1 MATFHTFDTSFRI
14 SHSKFRRNC
23 LARSGDILL
32 TNECISSSEA
42 EKEEGVGKCSEKSNP
57 HMSYG
62 VLCVFISGNFDIQSS
77 NVTEAPG
84 LRESIEFR

>member
-1 MATFHTFDTSFRI
+1 MATFHIFDTSFRI
-14 SHSKFRRNC
+14 SHSKFCRNC

-57 HMSYG
+57 HMSYFASLSA
-62 VLCVFISGNFDIQSS
+62 VNFDIQSS